1 MASEVKLK
9 DDVLINALSEF
20 VNIGR
25 SILKEAEDECSK
37 GLPQEKVSQTITS
50 MFGLSVAAAGFFNSL
65 SVKNRTEAE
74 ELWKTAYHQAE
85 VRDMVEDLLQL
96 ERQDTKQQTTDTLLG
111 QGPRAGNLPEDM
123 VFINART
130 GGTVN
135 LAQYLGKGENL
146 LLFLLRHLA

>member
-1 MASEVKLK
+1 
-9 DDVLINALSEF
+9 
-20 VNIGR
+20 
-25 SILKEAEDECSK
+25 
-37 GLPQEKVSQTITS
+37 

-96 ERQDTKQQTTDTLLG
+96 EVEWDTFIQRQDTKQQTTDTLLG